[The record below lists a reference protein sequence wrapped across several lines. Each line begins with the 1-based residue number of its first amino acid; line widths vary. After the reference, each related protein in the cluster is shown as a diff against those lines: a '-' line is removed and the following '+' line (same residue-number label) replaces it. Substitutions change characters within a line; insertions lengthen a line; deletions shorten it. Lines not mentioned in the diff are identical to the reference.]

1 MDKDLLSAAST
12 WDTSSQGQSPRIEL
26 PGFEDGDNMSKDIP
40 AAATSS
46 QGQDLRIQLPDKS
59 GPRSSQIVQMPPG
72 GDNRWLSKQSDASS
86 LCSTG
91 PSQAFHHVSAKRRK
105 RSASISQKLPL
116 DLVRLILEHLDQTT
130 YRKAIA
136 TAFVFLRA
144 SLSTCC
150 CEEIGPRRIGTL
162 VATLIESNKGGYLRV
177 AAPAQARS
185 PWLESA
191 ALMLQRYLCL
201 ACESGWVRAVACR
214 GGAIVVIRDR
224 GATEVKIMKP
234 FDRITIKQLVPASQA
249 EAADLVSVG
258 IEPVSD
264 DEFRLLM
271 LFRGMNKC
279 MVLKIFDST
288 TKSWELKELICPF
301 SLSPSQKISAVAV
314 YSGGSFHVLDH
325 SSNKILIFNSDLLDK
340 ISLPVDEINS
350 PISLKNNTL
359 ACTRRGELTWV
370 FLDGSSAIFF
380 VHTGSDWVPRWRRR
394 IPDNIPQHLNTCEI
408 IGHSESGLVI
418 FRCGV
423 QVFSMDVEDGHVSAM
438 KECRTGINRCL
449 SFEIWHSLAD
459 HRV

>member
-1 MDKDLLSAAST
+1 MT
-12 WDTSSQGQSPRIEL
+12 
-26 PGFEDGDNMSKDIP
+26 
-40 AAATSS
+40 
-46 QGQDLRIQLPDKS
+46 
-59 GPRSSQIVQMPPG
+59 
-72 GDNRWLSKQSDASS
+72 
-86 LCSTG
+86 
-91 PSQAFHHVSAKRRK
+91 AKRRK

-214 GGAIVVIRDR
+214 GGAIVVIRDH

-264 DEFRLLM
+264 DEFRLVM
-271 LFRGMNKC
+271 LFRGMNKR
-279 MVLKIFDST
+279 MVIKIFDST

-325 SSNKILIFNSDLLDK
+325 SSNKILIFNSDLLGK
-340 ISLPVDEINS
+340 V
-350 PISLKNNTL
+350 
-359 ACTRRGELTWV
+359 
-370 FLDGSSAIFF
+370 
-380 VHTGSDWVPRWRRR
+380 
-394 IPDNIPQHLNTCEI
+394 
-408 IGHSESGLVI
+408 
-418 FRCGV
+418 
-423 QVFSMDVEDGHVSAM
+423 
-438 KECRTGINRCL
+438 L
-449 SFEIWHSLAD
+449 SFLSVACIIQIWYFCLHST
-459 HRV
+459 